1 MILGRDLITSLVL
14 DLRIFKNVV
23 IGGEGSYEGF
33 LATMVDVSNYEFKTL
48 TDRMVKPGE
57 SSINAYVIE

>member
-14 DLRIFKNVV
+14 DLKKFKNVV

-33 LATMVDVSNYEFKTL
+33 LATMVDVSSYYFKTL
-48 TDRMVKPGE
+48 TERMIKPGE
-57 SSINAYVIE
+57 ILY